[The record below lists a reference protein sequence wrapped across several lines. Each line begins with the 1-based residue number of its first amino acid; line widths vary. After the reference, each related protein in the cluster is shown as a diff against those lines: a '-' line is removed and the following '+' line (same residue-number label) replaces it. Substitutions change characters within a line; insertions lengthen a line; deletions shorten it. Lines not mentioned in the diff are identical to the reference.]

1 MFRFDNNS
9 QRNEAIRVT
18 LSIAVCMLLGKLLG
32 LSSAVY
38 LALYPT
44 IIMTKCKDYSWM
56 GLARVFL
63 PTLLAASTALVVS
76 NTFYDHPFIIWTISL
91 LFFDWM
97 RRRATTPAKMGAMLM
112 PTFNWILVIVFA
124 QHTSADMTT
133 RIHEILISMMIT
145 ALVCKAFVA
154 LFPIASKGKPPSFK
168 ESPVTAQQRL
178 LSVSLIGIGVGFLLQ
193 VDMLSATFCMVPVI
207 AASLQCQA
215 EAFRQ
220 VIERRFITQVGG
232 CALASIFTMLLSGHQ
247 SIWAMYALLLV
258 VLIFSIASL
267 MVKAD
272 VTARDVHADALLA
285 TMLPIQLYLGVQE
298 MGLER
303 TMLRGWQLAVTL
315 GILYLLYQLFCAKRP
330 TLQATQTDS
339 N

>member
-1 MFRFDNNS
+1 MLRFDNTS

-18 LSIAVCMLLGKLLG
+18 LSIAVCMILGKLLG
-32 LSSAVY
+32 FSSAVY

-44 IIMTKCKDYSWM
+44 IIMTKGKDYSWK
-56 GLARVFL
+56 GLARILL

-76 NTFYDHPFIIWTISL
+76 NAFYDHPFIIWTISL

-124 QHTSADMTT
+124 QHTTADMTT
-133 RIHEILISMMIT
+133 RIHEILISMVIT
-145 ALVCKAFVA
+145 ALVCKVFVA
-154 LFPIASKGKPPSFK
+154 LFPVVSNVKPPSFEDK
-168 ESPVTAQQRL
+168 PVTAQQRL
-178 LSVSLIGIGVGFLLQ
+178 LSVSLIGLGVGFLLQ
-193 VDMLSATFCMVPVI
+193 VNMLSATFCMVPVI

-215 EAFRQ
+215 DAFRQ
-220 VIERRFITQVGG
+220 VIERRFVTQVGG
-232 CALASIFTMLLSGHQ
+232 CALATIFTSLLVGHQ

-258 VLIFSIASL
+258 SLIFLIATV

-272 VTARDVHADALLA
+272 FTARDIHADALLA

-315 GILYLLYQLFCAKRP
+315 GILYTLYQLFSVKPP
-330 TLQATQTDS
+330 TQRLS
-339 N
+339 